1 VRLLAYDEPR
11 LGLRP
16 VYRRVWARRGERPLA
31 VGAHRYRWFYV
42 CTFVEPETGE
52 SLSLLVEGIDT
63 EVMGW
68 VLRELRAW
76 LGEEAWVVLD
86 RAGWHVSGRVEVPEG
101 VRLVF
106 LPPYSPELQPVG
118 QPQGYVLRVWPLLN
132 EAVANRYFRDLEE
145 RFIWGRGPKDDGG
158 GGRAVPRPCPGP
170 RNPQAAHPVS
180 LVA

>member
-1 VRLLAYDEPR
+1 MRLLAYEEPR

-16 VYRRVWARRGERPLA
+16 VYRRGERPLA

-52 SLSLLVEGIDT
+52 SLSLLVDGIDT

-86 RAGWHVSGRVEVPEG
+86 
-101 VRLVF
+101 L
-106 LPPYSPELQPVG
+106 
-118 QPQGYVLRVWPLLN
+118 
-132 EAVANRYFRDLEE
+132 
-145 RFIWGRGPKDDGG
+145 
-158 GGRAVPRPCPGP
+158 
-170 RNPQAAHPVS
+170 S
-180 LVA
+180 LIHI

>member
-1 VRLLAYDEPR
+1 V
-11 LGLRP
+11 
-16 VYRRVWARRGERPLA
+16 A

-52 SLSLLVEGIDT
+52 SLSLLVDGVDT

-76 LGEEAWVVLD
+76 LGEGEEAWVVLD

-106 LPPYSPELQPVG
+106 LPPYSPELQPVE
-118 QPQGYVLRVWPLLN
+118 RVWPLVN
-132 EAVANRYFRDLEE
+132 EAVANRYFT
-145 RFIWGRGPKDDGG
+145 GPGGDDGG
-158 GGRAVPRPCPGP
+158 GGRAVPGPCPGP
-170 RNPQAAHPVS
+170 RDPQAAHPLP

>member
-1 VRLLAYDEPR
+1 MRLLAYDEHR

-52 SLSLLVEGIDT
+52 SLSLLVDGIDT

-76 LGEEAWVVLD
+76 LGEGEEAWVVLD
-86 RAGWHVSGRVEVPEG
+86 RAGWHVSGRLEVPAVHLGQGPQSGGAPGFSAPLQSGAAAGGSAARLGSAG
-101 VRLVF
+101 VAL
-106 LPPYSPELQPVG
+106 G
-118 QPQGYVLRVWPLLN
+118 
-132 EAVANRYFRDLEE
+132 E
-145 RFIWGRGPKDDGG
+145 RGG
-158 GGRAVPRPCPGP
+158 GQSGLPGP
-170 RNPQAAHPVS
+170 
-180 LVA
+180 